1 MVSRLKILL
10 GSSFPIKNINTLG
23 LKPKYIEAAT
33 FAWLAK
39 KRLKGEKIY
48 LKLST
53 GAKPSLLGEINKN

>member
-10 GSSFPIKNINTLG
+10 GSSFPIKNIHTLG

-39 KRLKGEKIY
+39 KRLIGEKIY

-53 GAKPSLLGEINKN
+53 GAKPSLLGEINKD

>member
-1 MVSRLKILL
+1 MEIIQSGFTCAMGRRQK
-10 GSSFPIKNINTLG
+10 SS
-23 LKPKYIEAAT
+23 

-39 KRLKGEKIY
+39 KRLTGEKIY